1 MRTIEIAVYRF
12 NELKRAAQ
20 NEAIA
25 EERHDLIVDLDYVLD
40 DWKEKL
46 KNLGYGKV
54 DIWYSGFGNQGD
66 GASFTS
72 EENIVEAKGIQE
84 IVKLLNFEDSC
95 LSLDSSG
102 WTDLEL
108 KIKRGDSRHCHEN
121 TISVEASRRGLQV
134 LESLT
139 ILPSYLAEIEKR
151 AEGVV
156 RGLCREIYQDL
167 ETAYNEA
174 TSDEAIIEIIAAGEY
189 EFYENGHRYIDNV
202 S

>member
-12 NELKRAAQ
+12 NELTRDAQ
-20 NEAIA
+20 DKAIA

-72 EENIVEAKGIQE
+72 EGNIVDAKGIRE
-84 IVKLLNFEDSC
+84 IVEGVCS
-95 LSLDSSG
+95 STGSSG
-102 WTDLEL
+102 WTDLYIA
-108 KIKRGDSRHCHEN
+108 IKRGDSRYCHEN
-121 TISVEASRRGLQV
+121 TISIEA
-134 LESLT
+134 ESPT
-139 ILPSYLAEIEKR
+139 ISSCYLIGIEER
-151 AEGVV
+151 AEEVV

-167 ETAYNEA
+167 ETAYNAA
-174 TSDEAIIEIIAAGEY
+174 TSDAAIIELIAAGEY
-189 EFYENGHRYIDNV
+189 EFYENGHRYIDNEV
-202 S
+202 MGY

>member
-12 NELKRAAQ
+12 NELKRDAQ
-20 NEAIA
+20 DEAIA

-72 EENIVEAKGIQE
+72 KGNIVEAKGIRE
-84 IVKLLNFEDSC
+84 IVEAVC
-95 LSLDSSG
+95 IGAGSSG
-102 WTDLEL
+102 WTDLYIA
-108 KIKRGDSRHCHEN
+108 IKRGDSRYCHEN
-121 TISVEASRRGLQV
+121 TISVEV
-134 LESLT
+134 ESPT
-139 ILPSYLAEIEKR
+139 ISSCYLIGIEER
-151 AEGVV
+151 AEEVV

-167 ETAYNEA
+167 ETAYNAA
-174 TSDEAIIEIIAAGEY
+174 TSDAAIIELIAAGEY
-189 EFYENGHRYIDNV
+189 EFYENGHRYIDNEV
-202 S
+202 MGY

>member
-12 NELKRAAQ
+12 NELKRDAQ

-25 EERHDLIVDLDYVLD
+25 EERHNLIVDLDYVLD

-84 IVKLLNFEDSC
+84 IVKLLNFEESC
-95 LSLDSSG
+95 LNLDAEG

-108 KIKRGDSRHCHEN
+108 KIKRGDSRDCHEN
-121 TISVEASRRGLQV
+121 TISVEA
-134 LESLT
+134 ESLT
-139 ILPSYLAEIEKR
+139 ILPSYLTEIEER

-174 TSDEAIIEIIAAGEY
+174 TSDAAIIEQISAEEY
-189 EFYENGHRYIDNV
+189 EFYENGHRYIDNEV
-202 S
+202 MGY

>member
-12 NELKRAAQ
+12 NELTRDAQ
-20 NEAIA
+20 DKAIA

-72 EENIVEAKGIQE
+72 EENIVEANGIQE
-84 IVKLLNFEDSC
+84 IVEGVCS
-95 LSLDSSG
+95 STGSSG
-102 WTDLEL
+102 WTDLYIA
-108 KIKRGDSRHCHEN
+108 IKRGDSRYCHEN
-121 TISVEASRRGLQV
+121 TISVEA
-134 LESLT
+134 ESLT
-139 ILPSYLAEIEKR
+139 VLPSYLAEIEER
-151 AEGVV
+151 AEGIV

-167 ETAYNEA
+167 EVAYDAA
-174 TSDEAIIEIIAAGEY
+174 TSDAAIIELIAAGEY
-189 EFYENGHRYIDNV
+189 EFYENGHRYIDNEV
-202 S
+202 MED

>member
-12 NELKRAAQ
+12 NELKRDAQ
-20 NEAIA
+20 DEAIA

-72 EENIVEAKGIQE
+72 EPPEGNIVEAKGIRE
-84 IVKLLNFEDSC
+84 IVEAVC
-95 LSLDSSG
+95 IGAGSSG
-102 WTDLEL
+102 WTDLYIA
-108 KIKRGDSRHCHEN
+108 IKRGDSRYCHEN
-121 TISVEASRRGLQV
+121 TISIEA
-134 LESLT
+134 ESPT
-139 ILPSYLAEIEKR
+139 ISSCYLIGIEER
-151 AEGVV
+151 AEEVV

-167 ETAYNEA
+167 ETAYNAA
-174 TSDEAIIEIIAAGEY
+174 TSDEAIIELIAAEEY
-189 EFYENGHRYIDNV
+189 EFYENGHRYIDNEV
-202 S
+202 MEY